1 MRKKSL
7 WICDYPKSSYVSTRN
22 QAMELL
28 ERVKYPFIIIIIII
42 YLFIIIIIIIFSYS
56 AWLWNWLIE
65 KVVSSYTPTQHGD
78 NGGGGGVEGE
88 ES

>member
-28 ERVKYPFIIIIIII
+28 ERVKDPFIIIIIII
-42 YLFIIIIIIIFSYS
+42 IIIIMIIIIIIIIIYFYF
-56 AWLWNWLIE
+56 
-65 KVVSSYTPTQHGD
+65 YFFYYHYYFYF
-78 NGGGGGVEGE
+78 
-88 ES
+88 